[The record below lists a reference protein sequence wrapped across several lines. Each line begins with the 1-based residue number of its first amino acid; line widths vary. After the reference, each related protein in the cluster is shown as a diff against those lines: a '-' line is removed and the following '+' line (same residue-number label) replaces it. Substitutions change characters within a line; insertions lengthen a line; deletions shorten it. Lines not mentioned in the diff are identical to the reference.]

1 MSVEPE
7 NLTEVIRLNITRI
20 REQKGMTSNELED
33 LIDDA
38 DLELDTLPVIA
49 KALGVD
55 VSTLVKWLPTQS
67 DRYIEIA
74 DQLLVQARDEIDK
87 ALAIGADRSASYKAG
102 QIRKAK
108 FLVEHAES
116 NCWTAYELRLER

>member
-20 REQKGMTSNELED
+20 RERKGMTSNEFED

-38 DLELDTLPVIA
+38 ELEIDTLPIIA

-55 VSTLVKWLPTQS
+55 VPALVKWLPTQS

-74 DQLLVQARDEIDK
+74 DELLVQAKEAIDK
-87 ALAIGADRSASYKAG
+87 ALDIGADMSASYKAS
-102 QIRKAK
+102 QIREAK
-108 FLVEHAES
+108 ILVKHAES
-116 NCWTAYELRLER
+116 NCWTAYELRMES